1 MTERRRIRLVQAI
14 YGSIILTLMIQP
26 IAIMGY
32 SSYIW
37 LIFMPLLLFFA
48 FGANFKLIPSM
59 IASYACGILWAL
71 VNGILSGALTGVLG
85 VAGGNTLA
93 TIVMIFLILTIHEN
107 LLEGTIIGNVPALF
121 MGLASTFFTFMII
134 PSNAPGITPVHL
146 FGLFVY
152 GVIMSVILAG
162 GGFKLCSTIFGMDKT
177 VKALTPKTSEH

>member
-1 MTERRRIRLVQAI
+1 MSERRRIRLVQAI

-26 IAIMGY
+26 IAILGF

-48 FGANFKLIPSM
+48 FGANFKRIPSM
-59 IASYACGILWAL
+59 IVSYACGILWAL
-71 VNGILSGALTGVLG
+71 ANGVLTGALTGVLG

-93 TIVMIFLILTIHEN
+93 TIIMIFLILTLHEN
-107 LLEGTIIGNVPALF
+107 LLEDTLLGNVPALF

-134 PSNAPGITPVHL
+134 PQNAPSITPLHL

-152 GVIMSVILAG
+152 GVLMSVVLAG
-162 GGFKLCSTIFGMDKT
+162 GGFKICSSIFGMDKT
-177 VKALTPKTSEH
+177 VKALTPQGNNH